1 MKVWTAHVKK
11 ARAPVLVGEGWSW
24 GAALF
29 GPLWLLAHQAWIA
42 GAAYLALVVGLAAAL
57 PAGLQGVAALGLGV
71 LSGLLGQDVLRWT
84 LARRGYVLDH
94 VVAAQDEETALGR
107 LLDARG
113 DLAAAYNWRLR

>member
-11 ARAPVLVGEGWSW
+11 ARPPELVEEGWSW

-42 GAAYLALVVGLAAAL
+42 GALYLALVAVLAAAL

-71 LSGLLGQDVLRWT
+71 LSGLLGRDVLRWT
-84 LARRGYVLDH
+84 LARRGYAMDH
-94 VVAAQDEETALGR
+94 VVAAQDEEAALGR
-107 LLDARG
+107 LMDVRG
-113 DLAAAYNWRLR
+113 DLVAAYNWKLH